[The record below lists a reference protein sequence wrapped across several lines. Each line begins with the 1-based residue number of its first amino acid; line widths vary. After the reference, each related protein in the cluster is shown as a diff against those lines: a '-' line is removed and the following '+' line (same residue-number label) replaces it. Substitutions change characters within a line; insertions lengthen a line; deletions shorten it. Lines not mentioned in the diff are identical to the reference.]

1 MQSDPSGPKEKQTN
15 EALSGETETSAS
27 SREDS
32 KYQAAEN
39 KSATIQIKTL
49 EKSTPMTQSIEPTPY
64 LEVDYQQTSGD
75 SKDQENGKSGI
86 DRLDKTSET
95 LSEAANAPSDN
106 SNISSEEETMRN
118 LQEARLA
125 LNRLNSIIKTVSCS
139 RQSASSTMDVA
150 DEISSQSGSS
160 VDSGDASK
168 TTSTPIKATS
178 TESAQMKAG
187 DSQRVGRRGEIGVM
201 MPSRDSDR
209 RKDNAEIIFL
219 EETKFSKQKGESLL
233 ISKNGPGLKWNQM
246 ASKNTREDSNVEL
259 LFEEA
264 KGSRHIGPKHTPP
277 LQSQDML
284 VLAQKCH
291 SVGAKRRK
299 GEASAMECLTQDT
312 DVQTQ
317 SSTTPFAIPQTNA
330 ETDFSKSTTNSEQT
344 GSDDS
349 AKVSSNDMAS
359 DQSSLKEK
367 VRENGEENKVDRNET
382 IDGKSEKYSDLNVVG
397 NSEMKGSKQ
406 SEIAAQ
412 VGESEGAEN
421 SDSTV
426 VDKSELKI
434 SSDQDSGEEKTWEEE
449 DQNLEESGRDNGE
462 GEGKISSSD
471 RNANEK
477 SNVNGGKDSKQN
489 KHATVAADE
498 SLEKGEKSTS
508 SKSQM
513 EEERT
518 DYKSKK
524 TVHNDK
530 ASQTIKERVREAEFL
545 HKVGAGSNVFETNFM
560 NVRTSGA
567 LHELSDEECKH
578 IEGVHVLI
586 MRNKHFSAWLS
597 LDTKNVE

>member
-1 MQSDPSGPKEKQTN
+1 MQSDPGGPKEKQTN
-15 EALSGETETSAS
+15 EALSGEAETSAS

-32 KYQAAEN
+32 KYQAEN

-64 LEVDYQQTSGD
+64 LKVDYQQTSGD
-75 SKDQENGKSGI
+75 SKDQENGKSGNKT
-86 DRLDKTSET
+86 LGKTSEM
-95 LSEAANAPSDN
+95 LSEATNAPSDN

-118 LQEARLA
+118 LEEARLA
-125 LNRLNSIIKTVSCS
+125 LNRLNSITKTVSCS

-150 DEISSQSGSS
+150 GKMASQSGSS

-168 TTSTPIKATS
+168 TTTPIKATS
-178 TESAQMKAG
+178 IKSAQMKAKETG
-187 DSQRVGRRGEIGVM
+187 DSHRVGRRGEIGVI

-209 RKDNAEIIFL
+209 RKVNADIIFL

-233 ISKNGPGLKWNQM
+233 ISKNGPGLKWDEM
-246 ASKNTREDSNVEL
+246 TSKNTREVSNVEL

-291 SVGAKRRK
+291 NVGAKRRK
-299 GEASAMECLTQDT
+299 GEASAMECLSQDT
-312 DVQTQ
+312 DLQTQ
-317 SSTTPFAIPQTNA
+317 SSTTAGTTAQTNVDM
-330 ETDFSKSTTNSEQT
+330 EFSTTINSKQR
-344 GSDDS
+344 GSNDS
-349 AKVSSNDMAS
+349 AKDSSNDVAR

-367 VRENGEENKVDRNET
+367 VRENGEEKKGDRNET
-382 IDGKSEKYSDLNVVG
+382 NYAKGEKDSDLSVVG
-397 NSEMKGSKQ
+397 NSGMKALKQ

-412 VGESEGAEN
+412 VGESEVTEN

-434 SSDQDSGEEKTWEEE
+434 SSDQDPGEKKTWEEE
-449 DQNLEESGRDNGE
+449 DQSLKESGKDSGE

-471 RNANEK
+471 RNAKKK
-477 SNVNGGKDSKQN
+477 SNGNGDKDSKQN
-489 KHATVAADE
+489 KHATVTADE
-498 SLEKGEKSTS
+498 KLEKEEKSTS
-508 SKSQM
+508 SKSQI
-513 EEERT
+513 EEVT
-518 DYKSKK
+518 TYYKSRK
-524 TVHNDK
+524 TFHNDK
-530 ASQTIKERVREAEFL
+530 VSQTIKERVKEAEFL

-560 NVRTSGA
+560 NVHTSGA

-578 IEGVHVLI
+578 IEGVHALI
-586 MRNKHFSAWLS
+586 LRNKHFSAWLS
-597 LDTKNVE
+597 LDTKNIE

>member
-15 EALSGETETSAS
+15 EALSGEAETSAS

-86 DRLDKTSET
+86 ERLDKTSEM

-178 TESAQMKAG
+178 TERAQMKAG

-277 LQSQDML
+277 LQSQDMF

-330 ETDFSKSTTNSEQT
+330 NSEQT
-344 GSDDS
+344 GSGDS
-349 AKVSSNDMAS
+349 AKVSSNDKAS

-367 VRENGEENKVDRNET
+367 VRENGEENKVDGNET
-382 IDGKSEKYSDLNVVG
+382 IDGKSEKDSDLNVVG

-412 VGESEGAEN
+412 VIESEGAEN

-434 SSDQDSGEEKTWEEE
+434 ASDQDSGEEKTWEEE

-462 GEGKISSSD
+462 GEGKISSCD

-578 IEGVHVLI
+578 IEGVHALI

-597 LDTKNVE
+597 LDTKNIE

>member
-1 MQSDPSGPKEKQTN
+1 
-15 EALSGETETSAS
+15 
-27 SREDS
+27 
-32 KYQAAEN
+32 
-39 KSATIQIKTL
+39 
-49 EKSTPMTQSIEPTPY
+49 
-64 LEVDYQQTSGD
+64 
-75 SKDQENGKSGI
+75 
-86 DRLDKTSET
+86 
-95 LSEAANAPSDN
+95 
-106 SNISSEEETMRN
+106 
-118 LQEARLA
+118 
-125 LNRLNSIIKTVSCS
+125 
-139 RQSASSTMDVA
+139 
-150 DEISSQSGSS
+150 
-160 VDSGDASK
+160 
-168 TTSTPIKATS
+168 
-178 TESAQMKAG
+178 
-187 DSQRVGRRGEIGVM
+187 
-201 MPSRDSDR
+201 
-209 RKDNAEIIFL
+209 
-219 EETKFSKQKGESLL
+219 
-233 ISKNGPGLKWNQM
+233 
-246 ASKNTREDSNVEL
+246 
-259 LFEEA
+259 
-264 KGSRHIGPKHTPP
+264 
-277 LQSQDML
+277 
-284 VLAQKCH
+284 
-291 SVGAKRRK
+291 
-299 GEASAMECLTQDT
+299 MECLTQDT

-382 IDGKSEKYSDLNVVG
+382 IDGKSEKDSDLNVVG

-406 SEIAAQ
+406 SEIVAQ

-434 SSDQDSGEEKTWEEE
+434 SSDQDSGEEKTWEEK

-462 GEGKISSSD
+462 SEGKISSSD

-477 SNVNGGKDSKQN
+477 SNVNGDKDSKQN
-489 KHATVAADE
+489 KHATIAADE
-498 SLEKGEKSTS
+498 SLEKGEKLTS

-518 DYKSKK
+518 DYKSRK

-578 IEGVHVLI
+578 IEGVHALI

-597 LDTKNVE
+597 LDTKNIE